1 MLKEGQ
7 GKPLLEIDHTKQI
20 RELQLKL
27 GMVSGKL
34 GQGQQQFS
42 RQREADSG
50 QQSGEKRLRKVV
62 RRETYLYAQANG
74 LSGKNQSKDQEE
86 DGTGKT
92 ISVVCVAG
100 AVPAPQVEDNT
111 RNPMPM
117 RRALMAQKTRQ
128 LIRYSR
134 SW

>member
-50 QQSGEKRLRKVV
+50 QQSGEKKTEKGCPARDPH
-62 RRETYLYAQANG
+62 LYAQANG
-74 LSGKNQSKDQEE
+74 LAGKDQSKDQEE

-100 AVPAPQVEDNT
+100 AVPAP
-111 RNPMPM
+111 PG
-117 RRALMAQKTRQ
+117 
-128 LIRYSR
+128 
-134 SW
+134 